1 MSAALHTP
9 GEAVAS
15 VPAPSTGELLTVAA
29 DVVAMVNGRASY
41 VTISD
46 TGAIAVHVEC
56 QADAEHLAR
65 LLRLGHVEDFSASD
79 ERDGFSSWSGQS
91 WTGVRFSVMC
101 PLIGQAR
108 PVRAFPVRPG
118 EFEQFDAPV
127 PYALA
132 VA

>member
-1 MSAALHTP
+1 MTDNGFP
-9 GEAVAS
+9 GAGAS

-29 DVVAMVNGRASY
+29 DVVAMVKGRASY
-41 VTISD
+41 VTVSD
-46 TGAIAVHVEC
+46 TGLVSVRVEY

-65 LLRLGHVEDFSASD
+65 LLGLGTVHDFPDSD
-79 ERDGFSSWSGQS
+79 GHGGFSTWDGES

-101 PLIGQAR
+101 PLMGQVR

-118 EFEQFDAPV
+118 EFEQLDAPV